1 MTVLTLDTD
10 RRPLHAD
17 TLVRALEQ
25 VAPLVHRPGSDRY
38 AALTSTLNLSLA
50 VRPVAVVEATGP
62 ADVSATLRLA
72 AAFGVRV
79 GVQSTG
85 HGATETM
92 DGAVLVHTGSL
103 DELEVHA
110 DERWARVGAGVR
122 WQTVLDA
129 AAPFGL
135 AGICGSSPDV
145 GVAGFLT
152 GGGVG
157 PLARSHGLSA
167 DYVRAFEVVTGD
179 GVARRVT
186 ATDEPDLFWG
196 LRGGKGSLGIV
207 TAVEVDLVELP
218 TFYGG
223 TVIYDAA
230 DADAVVRTWSTWSA
244 LLPEEGTTSIAVMRL
259 PDLEIVPPPL
269 RGRTTVALRF
279 AWVGDP
285 AEGEEMIRA
294 MRAVAAPILDD
305 VAVLPYAAIGAVH
318 KDAVEPMPL
327 HETSMLL
334 EDFDLDVVD
343 RFLELVGPQAPCPL
357 ALVEVRQL
365 GGRLRTGDDCA
376 FAHRDAPF
384 QLFAAGIA
392 IPEIAQAVVGA
403 SAALEHGLAPW
414 ARRGGMP
421 NFTVSNGRAWAE
433 RVFTAPVAE
442 RLGTVSRAYD
452 PAAVLLAARG
462 VRS

>member
-1 MTVLTLDTD
+1 MTVLTPDTD
-10 RRPLHAD
+10 RRPRTAD
-17 TLVRALEQ
+17 TLVRALEE

-38 AALTSTLNLSLA
+38 AALTRTLNLAVA
-50 VRPVAVVEATGP
+50 VRPLAVVEAAGP
-62 ADVSATLRLA
+62 ADVSATVRLA
-72 AAFGVRV
+72 AAFGVPV

-85 HGATETM
+85 HGATEEM
-92 DGAVLVHTGSL
+92 AGAVLVHTGSL
-103 DELEVHA
+103 DEVTVHA

-129 AAPFGL
+129 AAPHGL
-135 AGICGSSPDV
+135 GAICGSSPDV
-145 GVAGFLT
+145 GVVGLLT

-157 PLARSHGLSA
+157 PLVRSHGLSA

-196 LRGGKGSLGIV
+196 LRGGKGTLGIV
-207 TAVEVDLVELP
+207 TAVELDLVELP

-223 TVIYDAA
+223 TVIYDGDDAA
-230 DADAVVRTWSTWSA
+230 AVVRTWSAWST
-244 LLPEEGTTSIAVMRL
+244 LLPQEGTTSVAVMRL

-269 RGRTTVALRF
+269 RGRTAVALRF

-285 AEGEEMIRA
+285 VVGEELLRA
-294 MRAVAAPILDD
+294 MRAVATPILDD
-305 VAVLPYAAIGAVH
+305 VAVLPYAAVGAVH

-327 HETSMLL
+327 HEASMLL
-334 EDFDLDVVD
+334 EDFDLDVAD

-384 QLFAAGIA
+384 QVFAAGIA
-392 IPEIAQAVVGA
+392 IPEIAQAVIGA
-403 SAALEHGLAPW
+403 TATLQQGLAPW
-414 ARRGGMP
+414 ARDGGMP
-421 NFTVSNGRAWAE
+421 NFTVSAGRAWAE
-433 RVFTAPVAE
+433 RVFTPAVVD
-442 RLGTVSRAYD
+442 RLAALSRAHD
-452 PAAVLLAARG
+452 PAGVLLAARG
-462 VRS
+462 VRA